1 MPADHTQLPRLLEG
15 SGVPLE
21 LENVDEDALQRVM
34 RSASEPVV
42 LRGLVR
48 DWPLV
53 QAGLESQQK
62 AGDYLTKFYGGKPL
76 IASFGEASIR
86 GRVGYND
93 DLSGFNFQR
102 ANVELAQFLQRL
114 YRHGED
120 QQPPASYIGST
131 LIDQYFPGMRAHN
144 DLKMEGLEPL
154 VSLWI
159 GNQITVSA
167 HFDFP
172 DNLACC
178 AVGRRRFTLLPPEQ
192 LENLYVGPWD
202 MTPAGQ
208 AISLVNF
215 KDPDFEQFPR
225 FREAMSSALEVVL
238 EPGDALFLPSMWW
251 HHVEGLDSVNM
262 LVNYW
267 WRSTPQYMGTPMN
280 VFKHALM
287 GLRGLPEEQ
296 RKAWQNIFNY
306 HVFNAQDEELQHIP
320 EQSRGMLGPLSEIQ
334 ARKLRADLLNMLN
347 R

>member
-1 MPADHTQLPRLLEG
+1 MPAENTQFSRLLEG
-15 SGVPLE
+15 SGAPQE
-21 LENVDEDALQRVM
+21 LECADEDALQRVM

-42 LRGLVR
+42 LRGLVK

-53 QAGLESQQK
+53 KAGLESPKK

-102 ANVELAQFLQRL
+102 TNVELAQFLQRL

-144 DLKMEGLEPL
+144 DLTMEGLEPL

-159 GNQITVSA
+159 GNQITVPA

-172 DNLACC
+172 ANLACC
-178 AVGRRRFTLLPPEQ
+178 VVGRRRFTLLPPEQ

-215 KDPDFEQFPR
+215 KDPDFERFPR

-280 VFKHALM
+280 VFKHALL

-306 HVFNAQDEELQHIP
+306 YVFNAQDEELQHIP
-320 EQSRGMLGPLSEIQ
+320 EQSRGMHGPMSELQ